1 MSVSLCEITSFFFL
15 LEIHIELLN
24 TAGSKMACMGCV
36 THRPWMMYWSVQ
48 LCCSRFIDMFF
59 NASEP
64 PSGDPS
70 CAPCLSQACAR
81 RSDFTRHQSQP
92 TRLHYS
98 RGVSGPISLLG
109 TQSTTRILLKEGG
122 GQMVTTKSVLEVSL
136 KCWPP
141 LKWMDTYSRVSPD
154 TKLQMSPLK
163 YNPWLKNVGSA
174 LLEDV
179 HSAVLFWR
187 KWLTTTLYD
196 EIYNTIVIFIT
207 FVFIRIN

>member
-1 MSVSLCEITSFFFL
+1 MNQTCFYWRYIILTPWYECFTLWDNFFFFFL

-141 LKWMDTYSRVSPD
+141 LKWMDTYSRVC
-154 TKLQMSPLK
+154 PLIQ
-163 YNPWLKNVGSA
+163 SCRC
-174 LLEDV
+174 
-179 HSAVLFWR
+179 HH
-187 KWLTTTLYD
+187 
-196 EIYNTIVIFIT
+196 
-207 FVFIRIN
+207 